1 MTFSL
6 KVWDLTSPS
15 EDPVLRLVGHAGT
28 VRCLQLIGNRLVSG
42 STDTTIKVEM
52 FLFINKFL
60 FDSLLKSIIK

>member
-1 MTFSL
+1 MTHKLFL
-6 KVWDLTSPS
+6 KVWDLTSLS

-52 FLFINKFL
+52 FMF
-60 FDSLLKSIIK
+60 

>member
-1 MTFSL
+1 MHKLFL
-6 KVWDLTSPS
+6 KVWDLTSLS

-52 FLFINKFL
+52 FMFL
-60 FDSLLKSIIK
+60 EIYIS